1 MNAVF
6 SVLYL
11 IASAFFILGLK
22 YLGSPKTA
30 VKGNGLAAF
39 GMGAAILVT
48 FFHPQIEHYGLIVCA
63 IAVGTVA
70 GIFSV
75 RIVQMTQMPQMV
87 ALFNG
92 LGGGASA
99 LVGAGEYIR
108 QVKTSGYISPD
119 VYSVA
124 ILSLLIG
131 AITFS
136 GSMVAFAKLQGIIKG
151 TPVSFPFQ
159 KLINL
164 SLFIAFPV
172 YAAFELHSPHPL
184 AVSIILMIIALAVGK
199 LTVLP
204 IGGAD
209 MPVVISL
216 LNSLSGVAASIAGFV
231 IMNEVLII
239 SGALVGASGL
249 ILTQIMCKAMNRSLW
264 NVIFGNF
271 GAAKSSVS
279 GAAGGEDRPV
289 RSVSAEEASMVL
301 GYASKVVIV
310 PGYGMAVAQAQH
322 AVREVSDLL
331 EERGVDV
338 KFAIHPVAGR
348 MPGHMNV
355 LLAEANVPYP
365 QLKEMEEINP
375 DFPKVDVV
383 LIIGANDVVNPAAR
397 ENPGSPI
404 YGMPVLEVDKAKT
417 VIVIKR
423 GLNPGF
429 AGIENELFYRENTMM
444 LFGSAKGV
452 LENLAADLKVLD

>member
-1 MNAVF
+1 MNSVF
-6 SVLYL
+6 SILYL
-11 IASAFFILGLK
+11 IASACFILGLK
-22 YLGSPKTA
+22 DLGSPKTA

-48 FFHPQIEHYGLIVCA
+48 FFHPQIQHYGLIIAA
-63 IAVGTVA
+63 IAVGTVI
-70 GIFSV
+70 GIVSSKM
-75 RIVQMTQMPQMV
+75 VQMTQMPQMV

-108 QVKTSGYISPD
+108 QVNASGYISPD
-119 VYSVA
+119 VYAVA
-124 ILSLLIG
+124 MLSLLIG
-131 AITFS
+131 SITLS

-159 KLINL
+159 KLLNL
-164 SLFIAFPV
+164 ALFVAFPI
-172 YAAFELHSPHPL
+172 YAAVEFHSPHPL
-184 AVSIILMIIALAVGK
+184 IVSVVLMVIALAVGK

-271 GAAKSSVS
+271 GAAKSSATGIA
-279 GAAGGEDRPV
+279 GAEDRPV
-289 RSVSAEEASMVL
+289 RSVSPEEASMVL

-404 YGMPVLEVDKAKT
+404 YGMPVLEVDKAKN

-423 GLNPGF
+423 SLNPGF
-429 AGIENELFYRENTMM
+429 AGIENELFYRDNTMM

-452 LENLAADLKVLD
+452 LESLAADIKLLD